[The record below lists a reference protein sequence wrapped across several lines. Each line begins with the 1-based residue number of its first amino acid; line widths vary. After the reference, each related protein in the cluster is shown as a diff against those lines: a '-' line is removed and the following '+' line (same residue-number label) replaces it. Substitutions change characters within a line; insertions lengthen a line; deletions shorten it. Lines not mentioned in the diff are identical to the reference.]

1 MLDISVTET
10 FTRLWRKLPTLVRDK
25 ATSKTEIFR
34 QNPFHPSLRT
44 KKLEPHHEDV
54 WSFWVD
60 KNYRIKFRFVEAHR
74 VHLLYI
80 GDRKDIYR

>member
-1 MLDISVTET
+1 MLNISVTET
-10 FTRLWRKLPTLVRDK
+10 FTRLYQKLPEQVQDK
-25 ATSKTEIFR
+25 AASKTEIFR

-44 KKLEPHHEDV
+44 KKLQPHQEDV
-54 WSFWVD
+54 WSFWID
-60 KNYRIKFRFVEAHR
+60 RSYRIKFRFLDTQR

>member
-10 FTRLWRKLPTLVRDK
+10 FMRLYRKLPKQVQDKTTL
-25 ATSKTEIFR
+25 KTDIFR

-44 KKLEPHHEDV
+44 KKLQPHHEDV
-54 WSFWVD
+54 WSFWID
-60 KNYRIKFRFVEAHR
+60 KNYRIKFRFLDAQS